1 MKYFFTFLFL
11 SFNFVFYS
19 QNIKISEQDSKNQND
34 NFYLNKD
41 ANQAILYAYEDI
53 EVSSKIIEKYLDQGF
68 EVILKTKKNIEISA
82 PIFYERNQ
90 KGILKFISEDTGTI
104 QMTNLA
110 KIVSTKSRLDFI
122 IKTQGNIKI
131 NPSTHIQTNGGDIQ
145 LQAFE
150 NTTKLKRNPTNTIEV
165 YGTIEAS
172 GVRGGKITIES
183 DKIQLYSQSKV
194 LSKGTFG
201 GGKIL
206 IGGDWQGGAVPKMKE
221 SEAIYE
227 AIVVNVEKGALI
239 DASATQKGNGGKVVV
254 WSNLNHPRSNTFV
267 QGDLLAMGGKIS
279 GKGGKIETSGG
290 AIDFEKINVSTIAA
304 DGSAGEWLIDPWNF
318 FFNSTHLNSLASNLA
333 NSNIS
338 ISTGNNSA
346 WGSPN
351 TFFGRGYIVFENN
364 FSYLSSNAR
373 TLTLNSNADIW
384 IKGNISSSSGALSL
398 SFNAPSNRSIYINGD
413 INTNGGNISVFN
425 NSMVHFQKTSG
436 SQSIN
441 TNNGAVSFGSSNIRL
456 LRHDGTLT
464 INTGAGGLELGGS
477 GSIEQVNTYFD
488 VSSPTTLFT
497 WGGAH
502 TVWDNV
508 NGGAN
513 SGLRS
518 YGSNNIVMGREYALK
533 LWFWDS
539 WDGEGGEVIVREPNN
554 AVQYYF
560 RGFRTQNAGI
570 TSHDGFSR
578 SVYQINPESSQ
589 GRSNWN
595 DQNVEIY
602 FQAQHN
608 GTLQTYTSLNQDQ
621 NDESLEI
628 QDFIEI
634 SFPSS
639 SFTIGSRSLELV
651 STSGQILCGTKNF
664 IGLANLTFNTNN
676 NDGFV
681 DGIISGTTNVT
692 KSGSGR
698 VRFSGRNTYSGTTTV
713 IAGTY
718 RFVPWFTGDVALS
731 GAFTNNGTVTYETG
745 NVNNRPTIYL
755 DGGIS
760 GSGTWNISSDVAPAN
775 NWSNRLS
782 FRSSTTTTGQI
793 NISSHGNLWF
803 EGSNINT
810 TSPIFLDGANA
821 RLRLYGPLN
830 ASMSTGAIT
839 GTGTVDF
846 ADGGGGKNL
855 TLSINTGANNA
866 QFNGFFSNTGTSLG
880 PTVLNL
886 RKDGTGT
893 YILTGNNTYSG
904 TTLVNGGVLQIGNGG
919 ATGRLGSGAV
929 TIASNCTLN
938 FNLNTTTSFSNGFNY
953 SAAGATIANTSST
966 SSAMITLSG
975 GVNAG
980 TFGSSILDGG
990 AAGITVSGAATPP
1003 APGAGV
1009 WIKGDVT
1016 FTGNDLNSLV
1026 ILSVGTGSTM
1036 RFKTTAT
1043 LWFFGSTTAANAP
1056 NIVVDPS
1063 ITISQNTSQGA
1074 GNLFYNNLS
1083 GSGTISLAGSGA
1095 THSILGE
1102 SSVGNLNA
1110 TSNIALIVG
1119 QGGTTGS
1126 IVSGN
1131 ITANNGITLN
1141 STSSYS
1147 FSGILAGTT
1156 LTKQN
1161 TNTVTLT
1168 GTNTYS
1174 GTTTISGGNL
1184 QIGNNGT
1191 TGSIGSGNVINN
1203 GNLVFRRSDNL
1214 FFNNII
1220 SGTGIV
1226 IKESSG
1232 RVNLMSANTYSGGTT
1247 VSSGTLAIY
1256 NATSLGTGNVS
1267 LASSTSLL
1275 SGRGVATLANNIIL
1289 NGNAN
1294 IGLDNE
1300 VEVLLVGGGGGA
1312 SSGGGGGGGVVSQTV
1327 TASSGTYSVLVGLG
1341 GAGGTPSHVGTN
1353 GANGEN
1359 TTFNGVT
1366 AFGGGGGARAM
1377 SAGLPGASGGGAG
1390 GDCTLSGGSATQGFP
1405 GGTGPSALSGT
1416 GASGGGGAGGAGV
1429 SGFTQVAYN
1438 TLYGLSG
1445 QNTMG
1450 GNGGIGTINS
1460 ITGTSVYYGGGGGG
1474 GCNNNN
1480 LLQAVERAGQG
1491 GLGGGGRGANGDR
1504 INGVNGTAN
1513 TGGGGGGGDWEA
1525 TIGGNGG
1532 SGIAIIRYR
1541 GGSSATGGT
1550 ITSGTGIA
1558 AGYTLHTFTN
1568 SGNNSFTLN
1577 GSAVNLTGVIS
1588 GSGNITFQS
1597 NDGTIS
1603 LSGNNTYTGNTIIS
1617 SGTLILNTSGTI
1629 DSGNYSG
1636 NISNSGIFRIR
1647 SNTEHLFSG
1656 IISGTGELIKETST
1670 SILKLTGTNTYSGTT
1685 TISSGTI
1692 QIGDSTTTGIF
1703 GTGNI
1708 VNNSAILVKRS
1719 NDLTMSNLIS
1729 GTGTLTKE
1737 NSNVLTLTQNN
1748 TYSGNNTINGG
1759 TLVLQNNAPNPTNK
1773 TFNGNGKLRIEPA
1786 SASFTSGYSTLG
1798 YTFNSSLSE
1807 LTLGKVGNLSTITS
1821 AIVTTISGPVTIF
1834 GGTIAINENISS
1846 SNGGTIS
1853 IFGNGLTFGSGKSVS
1868 SSGQLIVAPQTASTT
1883 IGIGG
1888 ATGTL
1893 SLPASFFSINFA
1905 DGFSNIQIGSSTQTG
1920 NISVNTFSLK
1930 DDISLLTSGSLTLG
1944 GKPELGSNHVT
1955 LGTGI
1960 TTINVGSPANYF
1972 QTNGSGTVIRRIAN
1986 NSNLLFPV
1994 GNSAYNPISINNKT
2008 GIIDTFSISVLD
2020 TAYLDGSNGGIVS
2033 NSHVKRTW
2041 NISKNSASANAGSG
2055 VDLSFTWNANEVVGT
2070 LPNPTLNHHNGS
2082 GWEIPTMGTSSV
2094 SGTTLTYTGYKGTFS
2109 PFAIGG
2115 SSIFALPVELKEF
2128 KATCQSDYIQIEW
2141 TTASEIKNKAFE
2153 LFKSDDAKD
2162 WKLIHTTEGQGT
2174 KATETQYSFKD
2185 LDKKESY
2192 YRLKDIDEDGVE
2204 NWSQIIFADCK
2215 NDVSGIQIYPNPA
2228 SDFIKVII
2236 PFEENTTLNIL
2247 SMEGKTLKSMP
2258 SVSKN
2263 NLIHIKDLA
2272 NGVYIIEI
2280 KNQKQIEQI
2289 KFLKK

>member
-1 MKYFFTFLFL
+1 MKMLVRFLLGVIFLFAKNTFAQQL
-11 SFNFVFYS
+11 L
-19 QNIKISEQDSKNQND
+19 ISSAMESNQNVS
-34 NFYLNKD
+34 
-41 ANQAILYAYEDI
+41 ILKENTNSILIQSKGNASLS
-53 EVSSKIIEKYLDQGF
+53 VSTIEKYLNQGIQ
-68 EVILKTKKNIEISA
+68 VTILSEKDILFDATLLKNESNITSKLQIISQSNGEIEFSKNANIEA
-82 PIFYERNQ
+82 R
-90 KGILKFISEDTGTI
+90 TGTI
-104 QMTNLA
+104 DIFLKTN
-110 KIVSTKSRLDFI
+110 
-122 IKTQGNIKI
+122 GNIKVD
-131 NPSTHIQTNGGDIQ
+131 SSAKIQTNGGDIQ

-150 NTTKLKRNPTNTIEV
+150 NTTKLKRNPTNSITV
-165 YGTIEAS
+165 YGIIDAS
-172 GVRGGKITIES
+172 GIRGGKITIES
-183 DKIQLYSQSKV
+183 DKIQLYSSSKI
-194 LSKGTFG
+194 LSRGTFG

-206 IGGDWQGGAVPKMKE
+206 IGGDWQGGTDATKKE
-221 SEAIYE
+221 KETLYE
-227 AIVVNVEKGALI
+227 AIMVSIDKNVLI
-239 DASATQKGNGGKVVV
+239 DASATHKGNGGKVVV
-254 WSNLNHPRSNTFV
+254 WANLHHPRSSTQV
-267 QGDLLAMGGKIS
+267 QADILAMGGKKS
-279 GKGGKIETSGG
+279 GKGGMVETSGG
-290 AIDFEKINVSTIAA
+290 TIDFEKINVSTIAA
-304 DGSAGEWLIDPWNF
+304 DGSAGEWLLDPWNF
-318 FFNSTHLNSLASNLA
+318 YFTSAQLSTLASNLA
-333 NSNIS
+333 SNNISVSTGSNTIPNASNPNTIFGTGHIVFQDHLNYTSSNI
-338 ISTGNNSA
+338 
-346 WGSPN
+346 
-351 TFFGRGYIVFENN
+351 
-364 FSYLSSNAR
+364 R
-373 TLTLNSNADIW
+373 TLTLNSHEDIW
-384 IKGNISSSSGALSL
+384 INGNITSSGGALNL
-398 SFNAPSNRSIYINGD
+398 VFNAPSSKRVLIDGD
-413 INTNGGNISVFN
+413 INTNGGAITVN
-425 NSMVHFQKTSG
+425 NNATVHFQKPSG
-436 SQSIN
+436 SQSVN
-441 TNNGAVSFGSSNIRL
+441 TNGGAINLGSSNIKL

-464 INTGAGGLELGGS
+464 INTGAGYMGLGGS
-477 GSIEQVNTYFD
+477 ATVDQINTRYTL
-488 VSSPTTLFT
+488 SGPTLSYNG

-502 TVWDNV
+502 ANGSKTYGV
-508 NGGAN
+508 NII
-513 SGLRS
+513 S
-518 YGSNNIVMGREYALK
+518 GREYTTRLY
-533 LWFWDS
+533 FWDS
-539 WDGEGGEVIVREPNN
+539 WDNERGELVVIENGTWR
-554 AVQYYF
+554 YYF
-560 RGFRTQNAGI
+560 TAHRIYNGGGNELSNIVSNYGTQ
-570 TSHDGFSR
+570 
-578 SVYQINPESSQ
+578 YQITGPASY
-589 GRSNWN
+589 GGPTGWN
-595 DQNVEIY
+595 DV
-602 FQAQHN
+602 FVDVTFVAQHS
-608 GTLQTYTSLNQDQ
+608 GVLNTWTNLDQ
-621 NDESLEI
+621 AVSDESFEI
-628 QDFIEI
+628 LNVYETQ
-634 SFPSS
+634 FPTSS
-639 SFTIGSRSLELV
+639 YTTGSRSLELI
-651 STSGQILCGTKNF
+651 STSGQIACGTKNF
-664 IGLANLTFNTNN
+664 SDLANITFNTNN

-681 DGIISGTTNVT
+681 EGIISGTTNVT
-692 KSGSGR
+692 KSGTGR

-713 IAGTY
+713 SAGTY
-718 RFVPWFTGDVALS
+718 RFAPWFTSDVNLT
-731 GAFTNNGTVTYETG
+731 GNFTNNGTVTYETG
-745 NVNNRPTIYL
+745 NVNNRPAIYL
-755 DGGIS
+755 DGTIS
-760 GSGTWNISSDVAPAN
+760 GNGTWNISSDVSPSN
-775 NWSNRLS
+775 IWLNRLS
-782 FRSSTTTTGQI
+782 LRGNLTTSGQI
-793 NISSHGNLWF
+793 NITQHGNLWF

-810 TSPIFLDGANA
+810 TSSIFLESVNSRLRFYGPANA
-821 RLRLYGPLN
+821 T
-830 ASMSTGAIT
+830 MSTGQIT

-846 ADGGGGKNL
+846 ADGAGGKNL
-855 TLSINTGANNA
+855 TLSINTGATNA
-866 QFNGFFSNTGTSLG
+866 QFDGFFANSSAAAG
-880 PTVLNL
+880 PTVLNII
-886 RKDGTGT
+886 KNGTST
-893 YILTGNNTYSG
+893 YTLTQNNTYSG
-904 TTLVNGGVLQIGNGG
+904 STSVNAGILQIGNGG

-929 TIASNCTLN
+929 TVATNSTLN
-938 FNLNTTTSFSNGFNY
+938 FNLNTATSFSNGFNY
-953 SAAGATIANTSST
+953 SAAGATIANISATSG
-966 SSAMITLSG
+966 AMITLSG
-975 GVNAG
+975 GLNAG

-990 AAGITVSGAATPP
+990 TAGITVSGAATPP

-1009 WIKGDVT
+1009 WTKGDVT
-1016 FTGNDLNSLV
+1016 FSGNDLNTLV
-1026 ILSVGTGSTM
+1026 ILSVGTGSTL

-1043 LWFFGSTTAANAP
+1043 TWFFGSTTATNAP
-1056 NIVVDPS
+1056 NIVVDAG
-1063 ITISQNTSQGA
+1063 ITVSQNTSQGA
-1074 GNLFYNNLS
+1074 GSLFYNNLS

-1102 SSVGNLNA
+1102 SSVSNLNA
-1110 TSNIALIVG
+1110 TSSIGLVVG
-1119 QGGTTGS
+1119 QGGAAGS
-1126 IVSGN
+1126 ITSGN

-1275 SGRGVATLANNIIL
+1275 SGRGVTTLANNIIL

-1513 TGGGGGGGDWEA
+1513 TGGGGGGDWEA
-1525 TIGGNGG
+1525 TTGGNGG

-1541 GGSSATGGT
+1541 GSSSATGGT
-1550 ITSGTGIA
+1550 ITSGTGVA

-1597 NDGTIS
+1597 NDGTIT
-1603 LSGNNTYTGNTIIS
+1603 LSGNNTYTGNTTIT
-1617 SGTLILNTSGTI
+1617 SGTLILNTSGRI

-1708 VNNSAILVKRS
+1708 VNNSAIIVKRS

-1737 NSNVLTLTQNN
+1737 NSNILTLTQNN

-1773 TFNGNGKLRIEPA
+1773 TFNGTGKLRIEPA
-1786 SASFTSGYSTLG
+1786 SASFTSGYSTIG

-1834 GGTIAINENISS
+1834 GGTIAVNENLTS
-1846 SNGGTIS
+1846 SNGSRIS
-1853 IFGNGLTFGSGKSVS
+1853 LFGNALTFGTNKTVTSNN
-1868 SSGQLIVAPQTASTT
+1868 GQLIISPQNVSNT

-1888 ATGTL
+1888 ASGTL
-1893 SLPASFFSINFA
+1893 SLPASYFSTNFS
-1905 DGFSNIQIGSSTQTG
+1905 DGFSNIQIGSNAQTG
-1920 NISVNTFSLK
+1920 AIATNAFTLRDHMTF
-1930 DDISLLTSGSLTLG
+1930 LTSGSLTLG
-1944 GKPELGSNHVT
+1944 GKLVLGSNNIT
-1955 LGTGI
+1955 LGSAISSI
-1960 TTINVGSPANYF
+1960 TASASNYF
-1972 QTNGSGTVIRRIAN
+1972 QTNGTGTVIRNIAN
-1986 NSNLLFPV
+1986 NTSLLFPV
-1994 GNSAYNPISINNKT
+1994 GNGAYNPISINNKT
-2008 GIIDTFSISVLD
+2008 GLLDTFSVNILD
-2020 TAYLDGSNGGIVS
+2020 TAYLNGSSGGAIRNNYV
-2033 NSHVKRTW
+2033 NRTW
-2041 NISKNSASANAGSG
+2041 NIAKNTASANAGSG
-2055 VDLSFTWNANEVVGT
+2055 VDLIFTWNANEVVGT

-2082 GWEIPTMGTSSV
+2082 GWEIPTMGTSSI
-2094 SGTTLTYTGYKGTFS
+2094 SGTTLTYMGYKGTFS

-2115 SSIFALPVELKEF
+2115 SATFGLPVELKEF
-2128 KATCQSDYIQIEW
+2128 NTKCSDDHTKINWI
-2141 TTASEIKNKAFE
+2141 TASEIKNKTFE
-2153 LFKSDDAKD
+2153 LFKSDDAQD

-2174 KATETQYSFKD
+2174 KATETHYHFND

-2192 YRLKDIDEDGVE
+2192 YRLKDIDEDGIE

-2215 NDVSGIQIYPNPA
+2215 NEVSDIQIYPNPA
-2228 SDFIKVII
+2228 SDFIKVIVPI
-2236 PFEENTTLNIL
+2236 WENTILNIISL
-2247 SMEGKTLKSMP
+2247 EGKIIKTMPLISNQTLV
-2258 SVSKN
+2258 SV
-2263 NLIHIKDLA
+2263 KDLVS
-2272 NGVYIIEI
+2272 GVYMIEI
-2280 KNQKQIEQI
+2280 KKKDSKEVVKLI
-2289 KFLKK
+2289 KY